1 MGNTISI
8 KPQSPQSPEEAL
20 NENNNKIKP
29 QSPEEALN
37 ENNNKINSIRY
48 DNLYRQDKINEL
60 TNRLNNINSSINKLT
75 YNPQYKASGELKFY

>member
-8 KPQSPQSPEEAL
+8 KPQSPEEAL

-37 ENNNKINSIRY
+37 ENNNKINSIKY
-48 DNLYRQDKINEL
+48 NNLSRQDKINEL
-60 TNRLNNINSSINKLT
+60 SNRLNNINRIIDKIK